1 MEELLRRCS
10 DAHEQEAET
19 QRNELLAERQRQEC
33 ALKDRIRVRREK
45 KTVSVLPIGIEH
57 ALVSLEKAFV
67 EKEHLLE
74 ASIEVKE
81 AEAWFLIRGKQQQ
94 EQPALTAK
102 AHGIA

>member
-45 KTVSVLPIGIEH
+45 KTVSVLPIGI
-57 ALVSLEKAFV
+57 
-67 EKEHLLE
+67 
-74 ASIEVKE
+74 
-81 AEAWFLIRGKQQQ
+81 
-94 EQPALTAK
+94 
-102 AHGIA
+102 